1 MTVMETIIERS
12 RKRPGRIVL
21 PEGTDER
28 ILKAAS
34 VAAETGIAKP
44 VLLGREEDVRDLAS
58 KLNVSLDG
66 VEILNPETSPKLDEY
81 VKRYLAIRRGKRVTE
96 AIARRILR
104 KPLFYGAMM
113 VGVGDADGM
122 VAGAV
127 SLTANV
133 IRAGLLLIGLEKDI
147 SVPSSFF
154 IMETNNRN
162 VGEDGVLIFA
172 DAAVNPDPTPEQLA
186 DIAVASARSARRL
199 LGWEPR
205 VALLSFSTKGSAT
218 HPMVD
223 KVAEA
228 VKIAK
233 SKAPDLAID
242 GEMQADAA
250 LIPEVARRKIKTD
263 LGPVA
268 GRANVLIFPDLD
280 AGNIAYKLVQH
291 VCGAKAYGPILQG
304 FSKPISDLSRGA
316 KADEIV
322 GVIAVVNLLS
332 MTEC

>member
-1 MTVMETIIERS
+1 
-12 RKRPGRIVL
+12 
-21 PEGTDER
+21 
-28 ILKAAS
+28 
-34 VAAETGIAKP
+34 
-44 VLLGREEDVRDLAS
+44 
-58 KLNVSLDG
+58 
-66 VEILNPETSPKLDEY
+66 
-81 VKRYLAIRRGKRVTE
+81 
-96 AIARRILR
+96 
-104 KPLFYGAMM
+104 
-113 VGVGDADGM
+113 
-122 VAGAV
+122 
-127 SLTANV
+127 
-133 IRAGLLLIGLEKDI
+133 
-147 SVPSSFF
+147 
-154 IMETNNRN
+154 
-162 VGEDGVLIFA
+162 
-172 DAAVNPDPTPEQLA
+172 
-186 DIAVASARSARRL
+186 
-199 LGWEPR
+199 
-205 VALLSFSTKGSAT
+205 
-218 HPMVD
+218 MVD